1 MLISIGACSFGI
13 YLLHPALLFL
23 YRKLPFHGGSLA
35 YTAAIAGGWL
45 VALLGSWLVVAV
57 VFRYVKSAWVVF
69 GSGPQK
75 PQNKAAL

>member
-35 YTAAIAGGWL
+35 YTAAITGGWL
-45 VALLGSWLVVAV
+45 VALLGSWLVVDV
-57 VFRYVKSAWVVF
+57 VFRYVKPAWVVF

-75 PQNKAAL
+75 PQKKAAL